1 MASFVESLKGVFQ
14 KKPKEKPKGRKKKRL
29 TPKQNLLKGMFKE
42 NPTFVLVLGMCPTL
56 GVTTSLENA
65 LGMGLSVVFVLIL
78 TNALIASIRKI
89 VPNEIRIPVYIV
101 VIALV
106 VTLIEWMLN
115 AFMPSLYAALGIY
128 LPLIV
133 VNCII
138 LGRAEAYASDNT
150 VFDSVFDG
158 MGMGLGFTLG
168 LSTLA
173 ITRELLGTGSIALLG
188 LTFFESSVAATFLV
202 SNPGA
207 FLTLGLLI
215 GIINTIRIKKEKEKK
230 AIMDAK
236 IKAALAKKAAKQ
248 KALEE
253 QKQKEETLQVKGV
266 LANE

>member
-1 MASFVESLKGVFQ
+1 MA
-14 KKPKEKPKGRKKKRL
+14 KEQVKKKKKKKKGL
-29 TPKQNLLKGMFKE
+29 TPKQNLIKGLFKE

-115 AFMPSLYAALGIY
+115 AFLPDLYDALGIY

-150 VFDSVFDG
+150 VFDSIFDG

-173 ITRELLGTGSIALLG
+173 FTREVLGTGSVDILG
-188 LTFFESSVAATFLV
+188 ITLFDASVAASFLV
-202 SNPGA
+202 SPPGA
-207 FLTLGLLI
+207 FLTLGMLI
-215 GIINTIRIKKEKEKK
+215 GIINTVRIDREKKKK

-236 IKAALAKKAAKQ
+236 IAAALAKKAAKQ

-253 QKQKEETLQVKGV
+253 AKAKESAQPKPTLKE
-266 LANE
+266 AI